1 MKEET
6 VFGKSMLM
14 NVFYTLNC
22 KIVVTAHQFL
32 VVSEFG
38 LRDEYKPAGAEPVTG
53 RVQQKGRQSDP
64 G

>member
-1 MKEET
+1 
-6 VFGKSMLM
+6 M
-14 NVFYTLNC
+14 NVFYTRNC
-22 KIVVTAHQFL
+22 KINVTVHQFL